1 MKAGVLTFTC
11 ARHTREGRTSKE
23 TCWYRQPGETSIQ
36 KVHHAVEFK
45 QFIKNMAA
53 GDLYLG
59 ISYIKTLVEV
69 MWLNALVENDTKI
82 FHWIIFTN
90 HLLKIKVRASIV
102 CSLSCSI
109 ISKSYLNQD
118 TINCYWIKYYLMD
131 VF

>member
-1 MKAGVLTFTC
+1 
-11 ARHTREGRTSKE
+11 
-23 TCWYRQPGETSIQ
+23 
-36 KVHHAVEFK
+36 
-45 QFIKNMAA
+45 MAA

-82 FHWIIFTN
+82 FHWTIFTN
-90 HLLKIKVRASIV
+90 HLLKIKVCTSIV